1 MRPAVLALALLGCTA
16 APVHPVPKTP
26 PIPTTAHETWRC
38 VAPGVSV
45 LVVGTA
51 EPRRVEAGGAILDCY
66 LVPLGD

>member
-1 MRPAVLALALLGCTA
+1 MKATLLAMALLGCTT
-16 APVHPVPKTP
+16 APVRPTPKAP
-26 PIPTTAHETWRC
+26 PIPTTDRETWRC

-51 EPRRVEAGGAILDCY
+51 EPRRVEAGGAVLDCY

>member
-1 MRPAVLALALLGCTA
+1 MKTTVLALALLGCTA
-16 APVHPVPKTP
+16 APARHTPKAP
-26 PIPTTAHETWRC
+26 PIPTTDRDTWRC

>member
-1 MRPAVLALALLGCTA
+1 MRAAALALALLGCTA
-16 APVHPVPKTP
+16 APVRTVPKTP
-26 PIPTTAHETWRC
+26 PIPTTGSETWRC

-51 EPRRVEAGGAILDCY
+51 EPRRVEAGGATLDCY

>member
-1 MRPAVLALALLGCTA
+1 MRHAALALALLGCAT
-16 APVHPVPKTP
+16 APVRPAPQTP
-26 PIPTTAHETWRC
+26 SVPTTDRETWRC
-38 VAPGVSV
+38 VGPGVSV